1 MKREFLEGLGL
12 EKEAIDSIMSEH
24 GKSTNEL
31 RSKVTELETEKGSLA
46 EQLTQRDSDIDSL
59 RKDSGTSAE
68 LKTQLEK
75 LQSDYKEME
84 TKSQADLAETRLN
97 SAIDLAFTKEGAK
110 NIKATRALLNFEK
123 LELGDDGT
131 VKGLD
136 DQLAALKESDGY
148 LFPESEESN
157 DRPRIVNEGNP
168 QALDNSQNDPF
179 AAKLAKYQ

>member
-75 LQSDYKEME
+75 WQEDYKNLE

-148 LFPESEESN
+148 LFPEQEESN

-168 QALDNSQNDPF
+168 QTLDNSQNDPF